1 MQGHRELLHRA
12 GPSKNLQEQQVSQT
26 QFSADRK
33 DLLCFFFFLRTF
45 LSTTKPLAIQW
56 RGALMVVYSIRKEGS
71 RMTMNQSHR
80 SATFE
85 R

>member
-33 DLLCFFFFLRTF
+33 DLLCFFFFF
-45 LSTTKPLAIQW
+45 KNIPFNHQ
-56 RGALMVVYSIRKEGS
+56 ALGNSVERSPHGCLFNKEGGLQDDNEPES
-71 RMTMNQSHR
+71 QVSDI
-80 SATFE
+80 
-85 R
+85 